1 LSHPERILIV
11 RLSHLGDVV
20 CALGVFHALHE
31 AFPRAEIAWAVQ
43 KEFAGLL
50 RGLPGLDRILE
61 FERAGGL
68 GAWTRLV
75 SGIRRFRP
83 DLVVDA
89 QGNLKS
95 ASITLA
101 SGGGRRV
108 GLARGDWRESLG
120 ALAVNEKIPACA
132 PDRAHVVD
140 RTQALVRYLA
150 PGAAFPPRSDA
161 GLAPVELARG
171 EALLDEHAPR
181 LEGARRAVALHLSSV
196 EDVRG
201 WPLERWEELIRAL
214 RSAGHGCL
222 VLSGPNEVR
231 EGRALAERLPDD
243 PGIRHWIGQKDL
255 RDLAAAFTAAAG
267 RRWKMVT
274 CDSGPMHLA
283 WASGLHVVVLEGPQ
297 DGGRTG
303 PWPARGAGPHRIVRS
318 SEPPPCAP
326 CHARSCTF
334 RAGPVCMSAITAEDV
349 LAALTPPG

>member
-1 LSHPERILIV
+1 MRRIMLPQRGWPRIPCPSASSLSHPERILIV

-61 FERAGGL
+61 FER
-68 GAWTRLV
+68 
-75 SGIRRFRP
+75 
-83 DLVVDA
+83 
-89 QGNLKS
+89 
-95 ASITLA
+95 ITLA